1 MSILLRII
9 KKINPQDKTKFKFH
23 LVQKKAGSQ
32 DMDAMAVKIARRE
45 DITEGNVMAVIKG
58 LLHEMGSMLAL
69 NQTVR
74 LGKFG
79 SFHLSVQSEGAD
91 TPEELTTRNVKHVKI
106 VFVPGTELKD
116 ELAHL
121 SFTIET
127 AIDPSGDHPE
137 ADDEDENHEIP
148 IAHEEQ

>member
-9 KKINPQDKTKFKFH
+9 KKINPLDKTKFKYY

-32 DMDAMAVKIARRE
+32 DMDAMATRIARRE
-45 DITEGNVMAVIKG
+45 DITEGNVMAVTKG
-58 LLHEMGSMLAL
+58 LLHEMGSMLGL
-69 NQTVR
+69 GQTVK
-74 LGKFG
+74 LSKFG

-91 TPEELTTRNVKHVKI
+91 KPEDLTTRNVKHVKI
-106 VFVPGTELKD
+106 VFVPGTELRD

-137 ADDEDENHEIP
+137 DEAEDNSSEIP
-148 IAHEEQ
+148 IAHE